1 MKFLVLF
8 LLISQVSFAQDI
20 QTTPPLP
27 TEGSEVVPE
36 IPKTEVSPVE
46 EVVNDAEPV
55 TNDPGTEVVPE
66 VKKSPETKS
75 YSSRENRGDSTG
87 SMMVGYQLITSWI
100 PSKWSASYTQNFN
113 EKWSLEGEWSQGS
126 ISDPLIG
133 VDVGHIKEWRAT
145 LQARRF
151 TGNSFNFS
159 FGPVYSH
166 FDAKLGTDFGVNYN
180 SKFSAENL
188 GISGGFGN
196 RWQWR
201 NGLTVGI
208 DWMRLN
214 IPIFETKIDD
224 DVLDDVTGSDS
235 DDIKD
240 AIKTFNRVPTF
251 VLLGVN
257 IGYTF

>member
-8 LLISQVSFAQDI
+8 LLSFQIAFAQDI
-20 QTTPPLP
+20 STTLPLP
-27 TEGSEVVPE
+27 TEGSEVV
-36 IPKTEVSPVE
+36 
-46 EVVNDAEPV
+46 NDATPL
-55 TNDPGTEVVPE
+55 PE
-66 VKKSPETKS
+66 VKTEKPRT
-75 YSSRENRGDSTG
+75 YSSKENRGDSFGTV
-87 SMMVGYQLITSWI
+87 MVGYQLITSWI
-100 PSKWSASYTQNFN
+100 PSKGTLSYTQNFN
-113 EKWSLEGEWSQGS
+113 EKWSLEAEYSQAS
-126 ISDPLIG
+126 ISDPVIG
-133 VDVGHIKEWRAT
+133 VDLGHIKEWRAN

-166 FDAKLGTDFGVNYN
+166 FDAKLGTDFGVSYN

-188 GISGGFGN
+188 GLSGGFGN
-196 RWQWR
+196 RWQWK
-201 NGLTVGI
+201 NGLTLGI

-224 DVLDDVTGSDS
+224 DVLDDISGSDS

-240 AIKTFNRVPTF
+240 AISTFNRVPTF
-251 VLLGVN
+251 VLLGLN